1 MSQTAFEPC
10 PLCGSVASVRPKL
23 LLIDEAWVQR
33 PGVDARLAYFADLRV
48 DDLKKEAIQSD
59 PMSQFVDGYYCSECG
74 KGFVGDA
81 VLKDSRRH
89 YK

>member
-1 MSQTAFEPC
+1 
-10 PLCGSVASVRPKL
+10 L
-23 LLIDEAWVQR
+23 LLIDEAWVKR
-33 PGVDARLAYFADLRV
+33 PGIDARLAYFADLRV
-48 DDLKKEAIQSD
+48 DDLKREAIKSE
-59 PMSQFVDGYYCSECG
+59 PMSQFVDGYYCNDCG

>member
-1 MSQTAFEPC
+1 MSQRAFESC
-10 PLCGSVASVRPKL
+10 PLCGSDASVRPKL

-48 DDLKKEAIQSD
+48 DDLKAEAVRSE
-59 PMSQFVDGYYCSECG
+59 PMSQFVDGYYCNACG

-81 VLKDSRRH
+81 VLKDSHRH